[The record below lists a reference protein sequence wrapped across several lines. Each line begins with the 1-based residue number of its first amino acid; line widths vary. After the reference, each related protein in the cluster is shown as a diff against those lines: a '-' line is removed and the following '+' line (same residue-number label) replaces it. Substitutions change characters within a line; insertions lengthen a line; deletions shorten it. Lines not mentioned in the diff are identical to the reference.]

1 MRKNFSRFTRH
12 KMLLFVFIPITAVL
26 VLICLPVFAEKEG
39 GAAPE
44 SLEGVTI
51 NVIGVQDPWF
61 FATEEILDEFERE
74 TGITVNL
81 EGMAWDALQ
90 ARLTTSFITKDP
102 DVDVVNVDDC
112 RLAQFADNSW
122 IIPITDYIRR
132 DKEEVKMNEFIPE
145 IIYSACTWRGDVYTL
160 PVAMYVQ
167 FVMYRTDLLRRAG
180 LDPPPK
186 KFESWWTWDTYMEYV
201 KTLDRLGPDI
211 YGTVIVGAISA
222 PVIHMYT
229 GLEVSKG
236 VRWFKQFPQSPWDFT
251 PMMNSEKSVETLN
264 YYLELYRHSHPESV
278 NYMWFDAGVAF
289 STKDIGIYYWWSPY
303 GYLIRQAG
311 YMVPESSKNLGK
323 YGYAVMPVEPGED
336 RKYSV
341 GGHGLGI
348 PQYSDKKEA
357 AWVFIK
363 WFTSGEAQ
371 KKMALTKL
379 KCFNDFSRE
388 PLFYDKE
395 IQEYYPWLDVQLYM
409 AKYSDGKVSRPH
421 MVLYPTLEGLYGL
434 QINKALAG
442 HLTPKEALDETQD
455 QFEIILKQNYYLP
468 YKGQSYDDN
477 VDKAI
482 QLIKE
487 LSP

>member
-1 MRKNFSRFTRH
+1 MARRSSKFLTRRLPFIVLLSVVALL
-12 KMLLFVFIPITAVL
+12 MLIW
-26 VLICLPVFAEKEG
+26 LPVFAEKEEVT
-39 GAAPE
+39 PE

-61 FATEEILDEFERE
+61 FATEEVLSEFERE
-74 TGITVNL
+74 TGIKVNL

-102 DVDVVNVDDC
+102 GVDVVNVDDC
-112 RLAQFADNSW
+112 RLAQFADNTW
-122 IIPITDYIRR
+122 IVPITDYIRR
-132 DKEEVKMNEFIPE
+132 DKAEVKMDEFIPE

-167 FVMYRTDLLRRAG
+167 FVMYRTDLLRKAG
-180 LDPPPK
+180 LKSPPT
-186 KFESWWTWDTYMEYV
+186 KFENWWTWDTYMDYV
-201 KTLDRLGPDI
+201 KELDDLGPDI

-236 VRWFKQFPQSPWDFT
+236 VRWFKQFPESPWDFT
-251 PMMNSEKSVETLN
+251 PMMNTQKSIDTLN
-264 YYLELYRHSHPESV
+264 YYLELYRHSPPESV
-278 NYMWFDAGVAF
+278 NYLWFDAGVAF

-311 YMVPESSKNLGK
+311 YMVPEPSKNVGK
-323 YGYAVMPVEPGED
+323 YGYAVMPVEPGEEK
-336 RKYSV
+336 KYSV

-363 WFTSGEAQ
+363 WLTSEEVQ

-388 PLFYDKE
+388 PLFHDKE
-395 IQEYYPWLDVQLYM
+395 VRKYYPWLDVQLYM

-421 MVLYPTLEGLYGL
+421 MVLYPTLEGFYGL
-434 QINKALAG
+434 QINKAIAG
-442 HLTPKEALDETQD
+442 HLTAKESLDEAQA

-468 YKGQSYDDN
+468 YKGKSYDDN

-487 LSP
+487 LTP